1 MPIKSLELYLFER
14 KLASS
19 IPIEILSNATIG
31 IDVEHYLSR
40 IYTYKKEQFL
50 AGIGGIPASL
60 HDYIKSDLD
69 VFAEFNIKPVFVI
82 SGLNIQLRMPNYRAG
97 QLSLQELH
105 VETTWSKMGNKQHY
119 SFNNIEPFRLYTEPL
134 PLRPMIND
142 LVALFVSLGIDY
154 LIAPYDASFQL
165 SYMFQVGMIDTIYG
179 STDLLLTKIDKFI
192 LGMEFQSK
200 DFRFVSKP
208 KVLNELGLSDRQ
220 FSDLCLMVGCSVQP
234 EPFPIFPPMP
244 KQMPMLQFPHLTHFK
259 LGLDMVYQYFHH
271 TGDNSGSLYRYIA
284 SLNDPTMM
292 ELYCKGFCAMH
303 YLPILNKDG
312 QIEYY
317 DNAMVKLGHE
327 PCPELQLAPQEAER
341 HEGAGHA
348 HTSALGPD
356 SAGSL
361 LIKAP
366 NDLHTIISQRLPA
379 ELYFYQSIGLSSIE
393 LLEGIALGQIRVR
406 PGMEGGLSDTYKAL
420 ITLRFFLKNLD
431 FQCNLLTQLFARYY
445 QVKRIAVKYWFSNED
460 VEVNTRLLPPIGKR
474 VEPLYYHSVNAS
486 LIFSLEKFLTGLHD
500 SGEGQY
506 TRQSEITQ
514 VEDIVSTI
522 MLRALYLL
530 GVIDE
535 SSKDIAPLGRIL
547 KRFVSEAESALT
559 NQDLE
564 HVVVLLLLLQTKTI
578 GFGIPSTKF
587 SNVPKFFKED
597 GSSTQNHVD
606 LTEQESKSITLLSRV
621 MSLKKFNI
629 APINYLGPISRNLLS
644 FRSHVKVVAST
655 VSHTVQCLLIDFIVH
670 QENNAL
676 KTQLKSRN
684 DWGQLVGQLP
694 FFKDINNTLLGVVAE
709 IYFEYAVRKT
719 KTGSS
724 RADALLQTKDHLLNH
739 VFQVKNSPFNSNVF
753 GNNSVSEQVF
763 DTDLAAGVKFWK
775 QFHRLARLVHDED
788 ELILSELELNDI
800 ECADTLLNE
809 HV

>member
-1 MPIKSLELYLFER
+1 MPIKSLESYLFER

-82 SGLNIQLRMPNYRAG
+82 SGLNIQLRMPDYRAG

-165 SYMFQVGMIDTIYG
+165 SYMFQIGMIDTIYG

-208 KVLNELGLSDRQ
+208 KVLSELSLSDRQ

-234 EPFPIFPPMP
+234 EPFLIFPPMP
-244 KQMPMLQFPHLTHFK
+244 KQIPGLQFPQLSYFK
-259 LGLDMVYQYFHH
+259 LGLDMIYLYFHH
-271 TGDNSGSLYRYIA
+271 TGDTSGSLYRYIA

-292 ELYCKGFCAMH
+292 ETYRKGFCALH
-303 YLPILNKDG
+303 YLPILNKEG

-327 PCPELQLAPQEAER
+327 PCPELQLAPQETAK
-341 HEGAGHA
+341 HEGNGQAL
-348 HTSALGPD
+348 TSAPGPD
-356 SAGSL
+356 AAINL
-361 LIKAP
+361 LIKSP

-379 ELYFYQSIGLSSIE
+379 ELYFYQSIGLSPIE
-393 LLEGIALGQIRVR
+393 LLEGIALGQIRIR

-420 ITLRFFLKNLD
+420 ITLPFFVKNLD
-431 FQCNLLTQLFARYY
+431 YQCNLLTQLFARYY
-445 QVKRIAVKYWFSNED
+445 QVKKIAVKYWFSSEEI
-460 VEVNTRLLPPIGKR
+460 EVNTRMLPPIGKR
-474 VEPLYYHSVNAS
+474 VEPFYYHNADAA
-486 LIFSLEKFLTGLHD
+486 LVFSLGKLMVGLHD

-506 TRQSEITQ
+506 TRQTEITQ

-522 MLRALYLL
+522 MVRAFYLL
-530 GVIDE
+530 GVIND
-535 SSKDIAPLGRIL
+535 SSKDLAPLGRIL
-547 KRFVSEAESALT
+547 KRFVAEADLALS

-564 HVVVLLLLLQTKTI
+564 HIVLLLLLLQTKTI
-578 GFGIPSTKF
+578 GFGQPSTKF

-597 GSSTQNHVD
+597 GSNTENHVD
-606 LTEQESKSITLLSRV
+606 LSEQESKSITLLSRV

-644 FRSHVKVVAST
+644 FRSHVKVVATT
-655 VSHTVQCLLIDFIVH
+655 VSHTVQCLLVDFIVH

-684 DWGQLVGQLP
+684 DWGLLVGQLP
-694 FFKDINNTLLGVVAE
+694 FFRDTNNTLLGVVAE

-724 RADALLQTKDHLLNH
+724 HADALLQTKEHLLNH

-753 GNNSVSEQVF
+753 GNNAVCEQVF
-763 DTDLAAGVKFWK
+763 DSDLAAGVKFWK

-788 ELILSELELNDI
+788 KLILSDSELKDI
-800 ECADTLLNE
+800 ECANALLDE